1 MQLGEVCVGMRVR
14 VRDWDDMMS
23 EAKECKNGTKFIDTR
38 YVTEFGVRLFSGN
51 RASGESCYFVE
62 KMRPL
67 CGKEFVITKIAG
79 KSLYGL
85 DTGYIIE
92 PWMVSCPEEESVE
105 PVDQE
110 RLFTSLFGEE
120 VEVIR

>member
-1 MQLGEVCVGMRVR
+1 MKVEDVRVGMTVR
-14 VRDWDDMMS
+14 IRDWDDMAS
-23 EAKECKNGTKFIDTR
+23 EAMECKDGTKFIDTSR
-38 YVTEFGVRLFSGN
+38 VPEIGARLFSGN
-51 RASGESCYFVE
+51 RASGESCCFVE
-62 KMRPL
+62 RMRPL

-79 KSLYGL
+79 TYLYGP
-85 DTGYIIE
+85 DTGYFIE

-110 RLFTSLFGEE
+110 HLFTSLFGEE

>member
-1 MQLGEVCVGMRVR
+1 MRPEDVQLGMRVR
-14 VRDWDDMMS
+14 VRDWDDMAS
-23 EAKECKNGTKFIDTR
+23 EAMECKDGTKFIETNNG
-38 YVTEFGVRLFSGN
+38 FGERLFSGN
-51 RASGESCYFVE
+51 RTSGESCYFVE

-67 CGKEFVITKIAG
+67 CGKEFVITKISG
-79 KSLYGL
+79 RSLYGL